1 MKKGFI
7 LENILSMFIIS
18 TFIPI
23 MFNCL
28 LLLKIDDFSYDLQD
42 EIALIQ
48 LRRILS
54 VSYDLQA
61 NDNCLSF
68 IYKNEQRMIS
78 EVNNNLIMQNGTI
91 IILCDVEDVSF
102 VINDGLLYL
111 YYRRLDKDYE
121 KIVYKI

>member
-18 TFIPI
+18 IFIPI

-61 NDNCLSF
+61 SDNCLSF

-78 EVNNNLIMQNGTI
+78 EVNNNLIMQKGTI

>member
-48 LRRILS
+48 LRRILA
-54 VSYDLQA
+54 VSYDIQID
-61 NDNCLSF
+61 DNCLTF
-68 IYKNEQRMIS
+68 IYKNEQRIIS
-78 EVNNNLIMQNGTI
+78 EVNNNLIMQKGTI

>member
-28 LLLKIDDFSYDLQD
+28 LLLKTDDFSYYLQD

-78 EVNNNLIMQNGTI
+78 EVNNNLIMQKGTI

>member
-78 EVNNNLIMQNGTI
+78 EVNKNLIMQKGTI

>member
-18 TFIPI
+18 NFIPI

-28 LLLKIDDFSYDLQD
+28 LLLKTDDFSYDLQD

-61 NDNCLSF
+61 SDNCLSF

-78 EVNNNLIMQNGTI
+78 EVNNNLIMQKGTI

>member
-28 LLLKIDDFSYDLQD
+28 LLLKTDDFSYDLQD

-61 NDNCLSF
+61 SDNCLSF

-78 EVNNNLIMQNGTI
+78 EVNNNLIMQKGTI

-102 VINDGLLYL
+102 VIYDGLLYL

>member
-18 TFIPI
+18 AFIPI

-78 EVNNNLIMQNGTI
+78 EVNNNLIMQKGTI

>member
-61 NDNCLSF
+61 YDNCLSF

-78 EVNNNLIMQNGTI
+78 EVNNNLIMQKGTI

>member
-23 MFNCL
+23 MFNCF

-78 EVNNNLIMQNGTI
+78 EVNNNLIMQKGTI

>member
-78 EVNNNLIMQNGTI
+78 EVNNNLIMQKGTI

-102 VINDGLLYL
+102 VINDVLLYL

>member
-28 LLLKIDDFSYDLQD
+28 LLLKTDDFSYDLQD

-78 EVNNNLIMQNGTI
+78 EVNNNLIMQKGTI

>member
-18 TFIPI
+18 IFIPI

-28 LLLKIDDFSYDLQD
+28 LLLKNDDFSYDLQD

-61 NDNCLSF
+61 SDNCLSF

-78 EVNNNLIMQNGTI
+78 EVNNNLIMQKGTI

>member
-54 VSYDLQA
+54 VSYDFQA

-78 EVNNNLIMQNGTI
+78 EVNNNLIMQKGTI